1 MLSPASSVGVPD
13 VKLLFKTIVL
23 SAKLIVSELTV
34 VVVPPTV
41 KLPVMLMSSLTVTLP
56 VPLPLNTKLVSVDL
70 VVI

>member
-1 MLSPASSVGVPD
+1 MLSPASSVGEPD

-41 KLPVMLMSSLTVTLP
+41 RLPVMLMSSLTVTLP
-56 VPLPLNTKLVSVDL
+56 VPLPLNTRLVSVDL